1 MSAAEWWCLA
11 GFVTAGVAVVLSVV
25 LALRL
30 PSDVHTF
37 AGKAV
42 QALLGASL
50 ACLAAAL
57 WIALP

>member
-1 MSAAEWWCLA
+1 MTASEAWSCAAFIA
-11 GFVTAGVAVVLSVV
+11 AAAAVVLSVV

-30 PSDVHTF
+30 PTDVHAF

-57 WIALP
+57 WIAF